1 MLDAFVALLNSP
13 LLMVSLLIAKKLSS
27 SGISSEIAIAIA
39 FLWMAEYFLGTK
51 IFIIHMNFS
60 YPIFRIFTYFEVI

>member
-39 FLWMAEYFLGTK
+39 FLWMEYFLGTK